1 MTRTRTDQFKRSLFA
16 SAATLATLIAANP
29 AFAQPSTPADTA
41 PANPPAPTGTQ
52 QLVNSDQIVITGTRR
67 TDRTVTNSASPIDV
81 IGSQELTSQ
90 PSANLLD
97 TVKNIVPSFYV
108 PQNSISDASTFV
120 RAPSL
125 RGLPADE
132 VLVQINGK
140 RFNRSA
146 LVQVYVGSD
155 TGLGFG
161 SQGADISAI
170 PSIAIKN
177 LQVLRDGATA
187 QYGSDAIAG
196 VMNFGMRNDR
206 NNLELQARYGQ
217 FYDHGHTRLDS
228 GRSRQIAGTAGIG
241 IGATGYFDV
250 AGEWYKDDGTSTGET
265 RPVAAIIA
273 QDNPTLAA
281 QLPNYPLPVQIWGS
295 SPTRGWKGMV
305 NAGVDVTDNSQLYFT
320 GIGAYNHANES
331 FNYRSPIT
339 IPASD
344 PRTVDEAGNTHTLSR
359 NGAFSAPFFLTP
371 CPAGSLTCTAG
382 GYVHD
387 TNTFLFTD
395 LYPAGFTPRFVGISK
410 ERWGTAGWRGELP
423 MGLTW
428 DLSGTLAKNTL
439 TLSMY
444 SSLSPTYGPATQ
456 TSFKF
461 GTLSQR
467 ERNANL
473 DFTYP
478 LEVGLASPLTLAWG
492 GEYRKE
498 IYGQSEG
505 DPQSYG
511 AGPFAS
517 PQVLFDEVS
526 PGVFAP
532 TPYVAGSFCANAPAG
547 DPPPLTCV
555 IPGRA
560 PGASGYGGTSPTYA
574 GSWSQWSWGVYGDAE
589 ADITDQLSMGLAG
602 RYEHYNT
609 FGGSFVYKLNGIY
622 KVTPQFSV
630 RGTLGTGFHAPSPGQ
645 AHDAILT
652 TNFVAGNQVQ
662 TGTYPVDS
670 AISQFYGSKGLKPEK
685 SRNYGAGVIIKPTP
699 ALTMTIDG
707 YIINVRGRI
716 GISQTYHVSAADIIA
731 QPELAAVGEGG
742 DVNFF
747 TNATNTSTKGIDF
760 VGTWRTGL
768 LDGNLTTTLAYNYNK
783 SKVTKFDP
791 AVISPEQRDVVAHL
805 APNHRAVLSANYVHG
820 PWTFNARQNYY
831 GWWRAALDYPG
842 QKFGSEFTTDLDL
855 SYDFMRHFRVTVGAN
870 NIFNNRPDRIAN
882 TADNPIYVITGS
894 TSDGQVY
901 PRLGGPFGIN
911 GGFWYVRLAAHFS
924 PFEGSAPLVMAPP
937 PPPPPAMTTCPDGT
951 MVAVGA
957 ACPAVVAPPPP
968 PPPPP
973 PTERGERGQ

>member
-1 MTRTRTDQFKRSLFA
+1 MGDFMTRTRTLRIKRALFS
-16 SAATLATLIAANP
+16 SAAVLASLMVAEPAA
-29 AFAQPSTPADTA
+29 AAAAAAAAQPVP
-41 PANPPAPTGTQ
+41 PPAS
-52 QLVNSDQIVITGTRR
+52 SDQIVITGTRR

-81 IGSQELTSQ
+81 IGSTELTSQ
-90 PSANLLD
+90 PTANLLD

-146 LVQVYVGSD
+146 LVQVYVGGD

-170 PSIAIKN
+170 PAIGIKN

-217 FYDHGHTRLDS
+217 TFDHGHTRLDS

-241 IGATGYFDV
+241 IGATGFIDV
-250 AGEWYKDDGTSTGET
+250 AGEWYKDDGTSTGKT
-265 RPVAAIIA
+265 RPVALLLA
-273 QDNPTLAA
+273 QEFPNLAP
-281 QLPNYPLPVQIWGS
+281 QLPHYPLPVQIWGS
-295 SPTRGWKGMV
+295 SPTHGWKGMV
-305 NAGVDVTDNSQLYFT
+305 NAGIDVTDNSQLYFT
-320 GIGAYNHANES
+320 GIGAYSHANES

-339 IPASD
+339 
-344 PRTVDEAGNTHTLSR
+344 RTAVDVAGNTHTLSK

-371 CPAGSLTCTAG
+371 CPTGSATCAAG

-387 TNTFLFTD
+387 DNTFLFTD

-410 ERWGTAGWRGELP
+410 ERWGTAGWRGAFEN
-423 MGLTW
+423 GLTW

-444 SSLSPTYGPATQ
+444 NSLSPTYGPDTQ
-456 TSFKF
+456 TSFEF
-461 GTLSQR
+461 GTLSQK
-467 ERNANL
+467 EHNANL
-473 DFTYP
+473 DMTYP
-478 LEVGLASPLTLAWG
+478 IDVGLFSPLTLAWG
-492 GEYRKE
+492 AEYRKE
-498 IYGQSEG
+498 IYGQSPG

-532 TPYVAGSFCANAPAG
+532 TPYVAGSFCAGPAHAG
-547 DPPPLTCV
+547 DPNPLTCV

-589 ADITDQLSMGLAG
+589 ADITDKFSMGLAG

-630 RGTLGTGFHAPSPGQ
+630 RGTIGTGFHAPSPGQ

-670 AISQFYGSKGLKPEK
+670 PISQFYGATTLKPEK
-685 SRNYGAGVIIKPTP
+685 SRNYGAGVVLKPTP
-699 ALTMTIDG
+699 TLTMTIDG

-716 GISQTYHVSAADIIA
+716 GISQTYHVTADDILL

-747 TNATNTSTKGIDF
+747 TNASNTSTKGIDF
-760 VGTWRTGL
+760 VGTWRHDIF
-768 LDGNLTTTLAYNYNK
+768 DGHLTATLAYNYNK
-783 SKVTKFDP
+783 SKVKKFDP

-805 APNHRAVLSANYVHG
+805 APNHRATLSGNFVRG
-820 PWTFNARQNYY
+820 PWTLNARENYY
-831 GWWRAALDYPG
+831 SWWRDELDYPG
-842 QKFGSEFTTDLDL
+842 QKFHSEFTTDLDL
-855 SYDFMRHFRVTVGAN
+855 SYDFMQHFRVTVGAN
-870 NIFNNRPDRIAN
+870 NVFNNRPDKIAN
-882 TADNPIYVITGS
+882 TAANPIYVLTGS

-911 GGFWYVRLAAHFS
+911 GGFWYVRLAAHFA
-924 PFEGSAPLVMAPP
+924 PFVMSAPVSPIALPP
-937 PPPPPAMTTCPDGT
+937 PPPPTQTCTDGT
-951 MVAVGA
+951 VVAVGA
-957 ACPAVVAPPPP
+957 ACPVVLPPPP

-973 PTERGERGQ
+973 APVERGERG